1 MANARKFLQ
10 GPFSRDQVK
19 VLRVPYD
26 VSGITFV
33 ESGVSLLHWVFLQDD
48 PPIDPRR
55 WNLALTAGS
64 LRRPGLGMD

>member
-33 ESGVSLLHWVFLQDD
+33 ESGVSLLH
-48 PPIDPRR
+48 
-55 WNLALTAGS
+55 
-64 LRRPGLGMD
+64 